1 MSVTNEPITTQIS
14 DNVRRLLG
22 KVLGQPEDSQVTA
35 GNGADPLL
43 RQSKGLRE
51 FCGTIRSPEGLQVLD
66 LGAASQAN
74 INFVTGLGHR
84 LCTEDLY
91 ASLQATPS
99 RSPRG
104 PEPDAEPEETRFCR
118 ENLRY
123 APGQFDGILCWDLL
137 DLLPDAIVKPLV
149 ERLYQ
154 LLKPGGSLLTFFH
167 AGQPGQLLPICQYRI
182 HSQEVLQVKERA
194 QGKLSR
200 SFNNR
205 GIESLFR
212 NFASLKFYLTK
223 DSLREVVIVR

>member
-1 MSVTNEPITTQIS
+1 MSVSNDAITTQIS

-22 KVLGQPEDSQVTA
+22 KVLRHPEGSQVAA

-51 FCGTIRSPEGLQVLD
+51 FCGTIRSPEGLQILD

-84 LCTEDLY
+84 ICTEDLY
-91 ASLQATPS
+91 NSLQSASS
-99 RSPRG
+99 RSPRV
-104 PEPDAEPEETRFCR
+104 PEPGAEPEEDRFFR

-137 DLLPDAIVKPLV
+137 DLLPDAVVKPLV

-154 LLKPGGSLLTFFH
+154 LLKPGGSLLTFFNT
-167 AGQPGQLLPICQYRI
+167 GQPGQLLPIFQYRI
-182 HSQEVLQVKERA
+182 YSHEVLQVKERS
-194 QGKLSR
+194 QGKLCR

-223 DSLREVVIVR
+223 SNLREVVIVR